1 MGQMNF
7 LEKMGNRWWPIF
19 GAVFLVS
26 AIKRQQGMRLIGPAS
41 LVRIPAIAQ
50 LTPAAERSNIQKDL
64 LRHNT
69 E

>member
-1 MGQMNF
+1 
-7 LEKMGNRWWPIF
+7 
-19 GAVFLVS
+19 
-26 AIKRQQGMRLIGPAS
+26 MRLIGPAS

-64 LRHNT
+64 LSHDT